1 MAQLTFYYLQKLVL
15 GNKFSS
21 LGSHVDFPG
30 YISIAVKYR
39 FIRNLEVVIR
49 DREKS
54 SSDQGKSLQ
63 MEGWED
69 HFEVKLRSETWQ
81 LHFQN
86 IFQFENLKDLFIYRC
101 IKYSCF
107 TFLFHIFFITVQF
120 YIFSNQTKIVN
131 ESITKKC

>member
-1 MAQLTFYYLQKLVL
+1 MYSINYMAQLTFYYLQKLVL

-30 YISIAVKYR
+30 YISIALKYR

-86 IFQFENLKDLFIYRC
+86 IFQNKLC
-101 IKYSCF
+101 
-107 TFLFHIFFITVQF
+107 
-120 YIFSNQTKIVN
+120 
-131 ESITKKC
+131 